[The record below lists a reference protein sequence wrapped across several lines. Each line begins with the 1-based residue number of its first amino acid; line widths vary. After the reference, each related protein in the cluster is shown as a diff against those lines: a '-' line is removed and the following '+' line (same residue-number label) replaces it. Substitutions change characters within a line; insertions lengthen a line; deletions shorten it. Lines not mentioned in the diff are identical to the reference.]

1 MKIEKRGKEFK
12 YIKRKKKRS
21 LQNAENELA
30 GGALIIEEEEEES
43 SSMYSSAYK
52 SPRKSDAEL
61 NLERREALVKQREEN
76 MDLQRDELLKNFNN
90 LSVQVAEIKKLQES
104 LK

>member
-1 MKIEKRGKEFK
+1 MVKIEKRGKEFK

-21 LQNAENELA
+21 LQNAENELN
-30 GGALIIEEEEEES
+30 GGAPLIIEEEEEEN

-52 SPRKSDAEL
+52 SPRKTDTEL

-76 MDLQRDELLKNFNN
+76 IDIQRDELLKNFNN
-90 LSVQVAEIKKLQES
+90 LTL
-104 LK
+104 

>member
-1 MKIEKRGKEFK
+1 M
-12 YIKRKKKRS
+12 
-21 LQNAENELA
+21 
-30 GGALIIEEEEEES
+30 IIEEEEEES